1 MRSLSCDL
9 HLSTPYLLGFA
20 IALVLGTT
28 YEISYFP
35 AMCDELRVFNM
46 GAFSVGQIAAFLAVA
61 FLSRRRSLTPKAIF
75 SWWTIAVGVAGL
87 AITQFGLQRIGLIAW
102 TLTGLGSFLWG
113 AHRALLVLLWLE
125 LFTFVKERDL
135 IVFLSLSHLLSAAL
149 SFLLSFLDSYLVV
162 GAVLA
167 VLAPASYAAYVKSSI
182 RFANYHLPKGST
194 PSGWSFPYRPVIF
207 ISVFMFVN
215 EFVRSFLP
223 SDVAVY
229 VIAGPIAASLPLAL
243 LAIFAFDRVSLGG
256 LYRISLPLL
265 LGGVLC
271 SFPVGAEFLAAF
283 LTNAAYALFEVF
295 TTTLLCLIAR
305 RYSVDPF
312 WLFGITEAA
321 SDLAG
326 VLGEMPSAAGVGIS
340 DFNAHAGS
348 VIALLVPALV
358 YVFMTFLSSSD
369 MSGAWGVRRETDD
382 EGGAYL
388 ASGVCRDE
396 EVCAKIARQFALTR
410 REEEVFALLARR
422 KTVPE
427 IESELF
433 ISGTTAKTHVQH
445 IYKKLDIHNR
455 QELQDLFRSFLEERR
470 S

>member
-1 MRSLSCDL
+1 M
-9 HLSTPYLLGFA
+9 
-20 IALVLGTT
+20 
-28 YEISYFP
+28 
-35 AMCDELRVFNM
+35 
-46 GAFSVGQIAAFLAVA
+46 
-61 FLSRRRSLTPKAIF
+61 
-75 SWWTIAVGVAGL
+75 
-87 AITQFGLQRIGLIAW
+87 
-102 TLTGLGSFLWG
+102 
-113 AHRALLVLLWLE
+113 
-125 LFTFVKERDL
+125 
-135 IVFLSLSHLLSAAL
+135 
-149 SFLLSFLDSYLVV
+149 
-162 GAVLA
+162 
-167 VLAPASYAAYVKSSI
+167 
-182 RFANYHLPKGST
+182 
-194 PSGWSFPYRPVIF
+194 
-207 ISVFMFVN
+207 
-215 EFVRSFLP
+215 
-223 SDVAVY
+223 
-229 VIAGPIAASLPLAL
+229 
-243 LAIFAFDRVSLGG
+243 
-256 LYRISLPLL
+256 
-265 LGGVLC
+265 
-271 SFPVGAEFLAAF
+271 
-283 LTNAAYALFEVF
+283 TNAAYALFEVF